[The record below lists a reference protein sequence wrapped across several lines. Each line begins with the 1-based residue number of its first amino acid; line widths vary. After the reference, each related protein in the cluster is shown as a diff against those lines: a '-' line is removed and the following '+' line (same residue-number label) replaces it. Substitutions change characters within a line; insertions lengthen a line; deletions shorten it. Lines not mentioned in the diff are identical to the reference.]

1 MEGITMRQLA
11 LVIVLIAATLASG
24 VGTAF
29 GGTNSKSIGGES
41 FTANY
46 DPATGAILFSITG
59 NSSIKKV
66 ERAKGTGYQ
75 DITSADSRPNDA
87 KEWRAIDTTLKDN
100 ADAHAHYKVTVTV
113 NGVDHV
119 VNVNVTGGGTVSFP

>member
-1 MEGITMRQLA
+1 MRQLA
-11 LVIVLIAATLASG
+11 MVITLMAATLASG
-24 VGTAF
+24 IGTAF
-29 GGTNSKSIGGES
+29 AGTASKSIGGES

-59 NSSIKKV
+59 NSSITKV

-75 DITSADSRPNDA
+75 DITAADSRPNDA

-100 ADAHAHYKVTVTV
+100 ADAHAHYKVTVKV
-113 NGVDHV
+113 NGVDYV
-119 VNVNVTGGGTVSFP
+119 VNVDVNANGTVSFP